1 MMPAHDDIPGVLW
14 NMSVA
19 PSRWPLYFTTAM
31 MLDLNSVVAGA
42 ATALA
47 VAALSAASL
56 GVAVAA
62 GGVLAILSIAL
73 HARHRRNWQLAGA
86 AQGEL
91 LSPSPTRDV
100 GNAPSD
106 ADG

>member
-1 MMPAHDDIPGVLW
+1 MMSAHDIPGVLW

-19 PSRWPLYFTTAM
+19 PSRWQLYFTAAM
-31 MLDLNSVVAGA
+31 MLAVLNSVVAGA
-42 ATALA
+42 AAALA

>member
-1 MMPAHDDIPGVLW
+1 MTSAHDDIPGVLW

-19 PSRWPLYFTTAM
+19 PSRWPLYFTAAM
-31 MLDLNSVVAGA
+31 MLAVLNSVVPGA

-56 GVAVAA
+56 GVAVAV

-73 HARHRRNWQLAGA
+73 HARHQRNWQLAGA
-86 AQGEL
+86 RHASRCPLADPRLAQRTE
-91 LSPSPTRDV
+91 RRR
-100 GNAPSD
+100 
-106 ADG
+106 